1 MGTVV
6 HRETLEVRE
15 LVNPPDYSGNEWL
28 INAVIP
34 DAPKRHWESPI
45 TGDSI
50 ALKPQDKRDEADAK
64 YLQDE
69 KDYKFSELEQ
79 EFTDALESIY
89 PTSRQIWFTKAASDA
104 GSEGLTDRLAYIN
117 TLWSWVNS
125 GAAVLFAAQDEMKSK
140 DSVEEVNS
148 VTLDLT
154 DWLSSDPKVS
164 IRSAASRKD

>member
-1 MGTVV
+1 MATVV
-6 HRETLEVRE
+6 HRETLRVLYRANTPDFSPD
-15 LVNPPDYSGNEWL
+15 VWVINP
-28 INAVIP
+28 VIP

-45 TGDSI
+45 TGDTI
-50 ALKPQDKRDEADAK
+50 LLKPQGKRDEADAK
-64 YLQDE
+64 YLQSE
-69 KDYKFSELEQ
+69 KDSKFSELEQ
-79 EFTDALESIY
+79 EFTDTLESIY

-104 GSEGLTDRLAYIN
+104 ESAGLTDRLAYIN

-140 DSVEEVNS
+140 GSVEEVNA

-164 IRSAASRKD
+164 IRSVEGIIS